1 MPRLFVAIDLPALV
15 QEDLAAMFCG
25 LPGARWTAPE
35 QLHLTVRFIG
45 EVDSS
50 RFRDIREALGT
61 VHSHPFSLHLEGLGF
76 FPPRGQPRV
85 LWAGVGKSE
94 QLLQLYR
101 RLEATLV
108 RAGLEPEGRKF
119 APHITLAR
127 LRNTPA
133 SRIGGFIAAH
143 SLLVTADFPVNRFVL
158 YASVLNGRSA
168 KHYMEEVYPLS

>member
-1 MPRLFVAIDLPALV
+1 MPRLFVAIDLPAPV

-50 RFRDIREALGT
+50 RFRDIREALGA
-61 VHSHPFSLHLEGLGF
+61 VQSHHFSLHLEGLGF
-76 FPPRGQPRV
+76 FPPRGRPRG
-85 LWAGVGKSE
+85 LWVGGGKNE

-108 RAGLEPEGRKF
+108 RAGLEPERRKF

-133 SRIGGFIAAH
+133 SRVGGFIASH
-143 SLLVTADFPVNRFVL
+143 SLFLTADFPVNQFVL
-158 YASVLNGRSA
+158 YSSVLNGRGA
-168 KHYMEEVYPLS
+168 KHYVEEVYPLS